1 MYAVLCLV
9 ILVVSSSLP
18 PPWTVAH
25 EVPLSMGI
33 LQARILE
40 WVAIAFSRGS
50 SRPRDRRSPTL
61 QVDSLPSELPGKPM
75 NTGVGSPSRLQGIF
89 LIQESNLYLLHC
101 RQILYELSYQGSLMF
116 SIECFNK
123 KHSLST
129 KVVIYM
135 VVGSASA
142 EVKGMASVLLCRLRR
157 KGWKNK

>member
-1 MYAVLCLV
+1 M
-9 ILVVSSSLP
+9 
-18 PPWTVAH
+18 TVAH
-25 EVPLSMGI
+25 QAALSMGFSK
-33 LQARILE
+33 LE
-40 WVAIAFSRGS
+40 YWRGS
-50 SRPRDRRSPTL
+50 PCPSPGDLPNPGIEARSPTL